1 MVKFTKIV
9 CTIGPVSS
17 SAKAIESMI
26 AAGMDVARLN
36 FSHGTHEEH
45 LERIRT
51 IRKVSQQMGRH
62 IAILQDLPGPKLRV
76 GKMIGEPV
84 KLVEGSHVVLTTR
97 NVGGNSEV
105 IPVQLEELPHAVDRD
120 TLIYLADG
128 VIRLR
133 VEEVVEDGVRCVV
146 ELGGLLSTGK
156 GVNIPGMSAKI
167 SAVTQQDKEH
177 LRFGVENGV
186 DYIALSFVRTP
197 EDVRTG
203 KKLVSEMGSDTPII
217 AKIEKSE
224 AVVKF
229 KEIISE
235 ADAIMVARGDLGVE
249 LGLENVPMVQKKII
263 RESNLNGKPV
273 ITATQILISMLKDPT
288 PTRAE
293 VSDIANAIID
303 GTDALMLSEET
314 AVGKYYVESVQV
326 LSRVSQTVEKE
337 LVFDPRHVL
346 TADSIEDAVGRAAC
360 QVAHAVNAKIILAYT
375 RSGSTA
381 RLISKNR
388 PRIPIAA
395 FTPSDEVVTRLNLVW
410 GVEPHYVPESVGAI
424 MPDEVDKKLSEFK
437 LAMSGEKVVVV
448 AGVPTGPVGSTNMIR
463 VQSIK

>member
-1 MVKFTKIV
+1 
-9 CTIGPVSS
+9 
-17 SAKAIESMI
+17 MI

-36 FSHGTHEEH
+36 FSHGTHLEH

-51 IRKVSQQMGRH
+51 IRKVSQQMGKH

-76 GKMIGEPV
+76 GKMVNEPV
-84 KLVEGSHVVLTTR
+84 KLVEGSHVVLTTK
-97 NVGGNSEV
+97 NVSGNSEI

-120 TLIYLADG
+120 TVIYLADG

-133 VEEVVEDGVRCVV
+133 VVEVIEDGVRCLV

-156 GVNIPGMSAKI
+156 GVNIPGMSARI
-167 SAVTQQDKEH
+167 SAVTQQDVEH

-186 DYIALSFVRTP
+186 DYIALSFIRSSD
-197 EDVRTG
+197 DVRTG
-203 KKLVSEMGSDTPII
+203 KKLVSEMRSDTPII
-217 AKIEKSE
+217 AKIEKGE
-224 AVVKF
+224 AVKSF
-229 KEIISE
+229 KDIVSE
-235 ADAIMVARGDLGVE
+235 ADAVMVARGDLGVE
-249 LGLENVPMVQKKII
+249 LGLENVPMIQKKII

-273 ITATQILISMLKDPT
+273 ITATQILVSMLKDPT

-314 AVGKYYVESVQV
+314 AVGKFYVEAVQV

-337 LVFDPRHVL
+337 LAFDPRHVL
-346 TADSIEDAVGRAAC
+346 TADSVEDAVGRAAC
-360 QVAHAVNAKIILAYT
+360 QVAHAVGAKIILAYT

-381 RLISKNR
+381 RLIAKNR

-395 FTPSDEVVTRLNLVW
+395 FTPNDEIVSRLSLVW
-410 GVEPHYVPESVGAI
+410 GVEPHYVPESVGAM
-424 MPDEVDKKLSEFK
+424 MPEEVDKKLSELK
-437 LAMSGEKVVVV
+437 LASSGEKVVVV